1 MGMNRMTQAQQ
12 REMSE
17 AEQMVGE
24 AFARLQPEAI
34 AEITARVLTSRFG
47 PARTERVGELIA
59 RAGHMAGRGV

>member
-34 AEITARVLTSRFG
+34 ADITARVLTSRFG
-47 PARTERVGELIA
+47 AVRTEQVGERIA
-59 RAGHMAGRGV
+59 RAGHMAARGV